1 MSLLVNLGEEDQ
13 DAYDINKLKKPVN
26 GTIPGLNGKTLSE
39 ADTLLVR
46 GKIHRNNVRVTGNCI
61 QDLTIVKIYDL

>member
-26 GTIPGLNGKTLSE
+26 GTIPRLNGKTLSE

-46 GKIHRNNVRVTGNCI
+46 GKIHMDNVRVTGNYS
-61 QDLTIVKIYDL
+61 QDLGV